1 MFYFSKN
8 KESPKNQ
15 IKSSSTKISEE
26 LFPTSD
32 DDNIQQQQDQEAL
45 EQQNEIPKDSIDEDR
60 NKLSAN
66 NEVRN
71 ESTAT
76 NNEVSDESTATNDEA
91 EARKLPGSEPAGI
104 RSQRRRSTEVIK
116 LMNRLDFVKII
127 CVKWKNLLKLSSLY
141 ICALYNTYQ
150 TKFGTM
156 WFKLNSF

>member
-32 DDNIQQQQDQEAL
+32 DDNIQQQQDQESL

-76 NNEVSDESTATNDEA
+76 NNEVSDESIATNDEV
-91 EARKLPGSEPAGI
+91 EARKLPGPEPAGI

-116 LMNRLDFVKII
+116 LMNRLDFV
-127 CVKWKNLLKLSSLY
+127 
-141 ICALYNTYQ
+141 
-150 TKFGTM
+150 
-156 WFKLNSF
+156 